1 MGCAIRAEGVVKRY
15 GGRPALDGLDLTVAE
30 GTVHGLLGPNGA
42 GKTTAVRVLTTLTGY
57 EAGRAEVCGCDVRT
71 EAERLR
77 GMIGLTGQYAA
88 VDETLSG
95 RQNLVMFGRLLR
107 LGRRAAGR
115 RAAELLE
122 QFDLGEAAD
131 RSAGGYSGG
140 MRRRLDLAV
149 GLVRT
154 PTLLFLDEPTTGL
167 DPRSRAQVWG
177 TVRELAAGGTTVLLT
192 TQYLEEADLLADRI
206 SVMNRGRVV
215 AEGTSDELK
224 SVIGADRVEAV
235 ARHTEDLPRL
245 AEVIGAATGARVET
259 DPDTRRVGAPAVD
272 RVATLTGVAREVERA
287 GIALTDLGTRRPTLD
302 EVFLHL
308 TAPPGGPTSDRRDAN
323 HDGEAAA

>member
-1 MGCAIRAEGVVKRY
+1 MADAIRAEGLVKRY
-15 GGRPALDGLDLTVAE
+15 GGRAALDGLDLRVGE

-42 GKTTAVRVLTTLTGY
+42 GKTTAVRVLTTLTGFD
-57 EAGRAEVCGCDVRT
+57 AGRAEVCGCDVRR
-71 EAERLR
+71 EAELLR

-107 LGRRAAGR
+107 LDRRAAAR
-115 RAAELLE
+115 RAAELIDR
-122 QFDLGEAAD
+122 FDLGEVAD

-140 MRRRLDLAV
+140 TRRRLDLAV
-149 GLVRT
+149 GLVHT

-167 DPRSRAQVWG
+167 DPRSRAQVWA
-177 TVRELAAGGTTVLLT
+177 TVRELAAEGTTVLLT

-206 SVMNRGRVV
+206 SVMDRGRVV
-215 AEGTSDELK
+215 AEGTSDALK
-224 SVIGADRVEAV
+224 AVIGADRVEAV
-235 ARHTEDLPRL
+235 ARDAADLPQLARL
-245 AEVIGAATGARVET
+245 VGEVAGAPAET

-272 RVATLTGVAREVERA
+272 RVAVLTGVAREVERA

-302 EVFLHL
+302 EVFLRL
-308 TAPPGGPTSDRRDAN
+308 TTAPRGAAPAARQEPK
-323 HDGEAAA
+323 EAAA